1 MVKKLDVIK
10 NNFSCFVRVPM
21 VCACDDSALYQTV
34 LTGMLLYD
42 AMHYACFGTS
52 SYIENERRLA
62 WTKKDTKELMWQ
74 GAKMYSEASGERDG
88 LALFVT
94 LNPGRSAFSWTYIP
108 RNTYLPIIVNV
119 LPMVIAYPFYEL
131 HLTKDI
137 CPILRRDHFESLSF
151 TDAIKYDRTRTTAL
165 KRMEGYLYVKPDY
178 SSFSSFRLA
187 PIGSRLDAET
197 KSKIWMTK
205 KALHGPEELD
215 SEDED
220 NKKILPC
227 YPVSISDVKDIAFAA
242 YSNDSVIVQSDP
254 LHKTIVSDLYNE
266 YVVKLSDL
274 FSSYFLSKEER
285 HIAKSR
291 IIKYFNIFLYHK
303 PKQEI
308 GESIIDHEMSV
319 SLKDNIINN
328 NKKEMKDGMFGN
340 MMEKFKQMIVPVTDP
355 NLKITMDG
363 NVAVRNSDGEYVSIN
378 ADNEIVNYPADFT
391 LTVPIYVIKKPF
403 VSIQIGEILKKGNSY
418 VKVIGKNTDGSL
430 KCLSFTGSITSK
442 KPVTDFML
450 GASYADVV
458 VNIMNIQNAG
468 INPMMLALMNNENGE
483 MSSKEMMMFMMMS
496 GGMNGGMG
504 QMNPMMLMM
513 LMGDKNGNGGSMSK
527 MLEVMMM
534 SQMFSGQQSQM
545 GGFNMGFG
553 NMFGGGQQMAN
564 PFTAM
569 FRGMTGQAPQPKAHP
584 KSPESETPET
594 ETAE

>member
-1 MVKKLDVIK
+1 MIKKIDANK

-42 AMHYACFGTS
+42 AMHYACYGTT
-52 SYIENERRLA
+52 SYIEAQRGLA
-62 WTKKDTKELMWQ
+62 WTKKDTKELMQ
-74 GAKMYSEASGERDG
+74 KGGKLYSEASDERDA

-94 LNPGRSAFSWTYIP
+94 LTSEYPVFSWTYIP
-108 RNTYLPIIVNV
+108 RHTYLPIIENV
-119 LPMVIAYPFYEL
+119 LPMVIAYPFYEI

-137 CPILRRDHFESLSF
+137 CPMLRGSDLEAY
-151 TDAIKYDRTRTTAL
+151 TDGIKYDRTRTTL
-165 KRMEGYLYVKPDY
+165 LSRMQGYSYVKPAKPGYDY
-178 SSFSSFRLA
+178 DSFRLA
-187 PIGSRLDAET
+187 PPGSILDAET
-197 KSKIWMTK
+197 KSKIWITK
-205 KALHGPEELD
+205 KVLHGFEVLD
-215 SEDED
+215 NEDKD
-220 NKKILPC
+220 NKKTLPC

-242 YSNDSVIVQSDP
+242 YSKDSMVVQSRY
-254 LHKTIVSDLYNE
+254 LHKAILSDLYNE
-266 YVVKLSDL
+266 YVAKLSGL

-285 HIAKSR
+285 HISKSR
-291 IIKYFNIFLYHK
+291 ILKYFNIFLYHDA
-303 PKQEI
+303 KQEI
-308 GESIIDHEMSV
+308 GESIIDHEMSENV
-319 SLKDNIINN
+319 PLSLEDNIINN
-328 NKKEMKDGMFGN
+328 NMKEMKDGMFGN

-513 LMGDKNGNGGSMSK
+513 LMGDKNGGSMSK

-534 SQMFSGQQSQM
+534 SQLFGGGQQSQM

-553 NMFGGGQQMAN
+553 NMFGGGQQMPN

-569 FRGMTGQAPQPKAHP
+569 FRGMTGQAPQPKDQT
-584 KSPESETPET
+584 KNPET

>member
-1 MVKKLDVIK
+1 MIKKLDIIK

-21 VCACDDSALYQTV
+21 TCACDDSALYQTL

-52 SYIENERRLA
+52 SYTENKRGLA
-62 WTKKDTKELMWQ
+62 WSKKDFKELMRQ
-74 GAKMYSEASGERDG
+74 GAKLYSEASEERDG

-94 LNPGRSAFSWTYIP
+94 LTPECSVFSWTYIP
-108 RNTYLPIIVNV
+108 RHTSLPIIENV
-119 LPMVIAYPFYEL
+119 LPMVIVYPFYEL
-131 HLTKDI
+131 RLTKDI
-137 CPILRRDHFESLSF
+137 CPMLRGIDLESW
-151 TDAIKYDRTRTTAL
+151 TEAIRYDRTRTTL
-165 KRMEGYLYVKPDY
+165 LNCLEGTLYVKPVY
-178 SSFSSFRLA
+178 ASFKLTS
-187 PIGSRLDAET
+187 PGSCLDAET
-197 KSKIWMTK
+197 NSKIWITK
-205 KALHGPEELD
+205 KELHGSEELD
-215 SEDED
+215 SKD
-220 NKKILPC
+220 KSLTF
-227 YPVSISDVKDIAFAA
+227 YPESISDVRDIAFAA
-242 YSNDSVIVQSDP
+242 YCKNSMIVQSDL
-254 LHKTIVSDLYNE
+254 LHKAILSDLYNE
-266 YVVKLSDL
+266 YVVKLSSL
-274 FSSYFLSKEER
+274 FSSSWLFKEER

-291 IIKYFNIFLYHK
+291 IIKYFNIFLYHDA
-303 PKQEI
+303 KQDI
-308 GESIIDHEMSV
+308 GESILDHEMSENMNQ
-319 SLKDNIINN
+319 SLEDNIINN

-418 VKVIGKNTDGSL
+418 VKVIGKNPDGSL

-483 MSSKEMMMFMMMS
+483 MSTKEMMLFMMMS

-513 LMGDKNGNGGSMSK
+513 LMGDKNGGSMSK
-527 MLEVMMM
+527 MFEVMMM
-534 SQMFSGQQSQM
+534 SQLFGGGQQPNQM

-553 NMFGGGQQMAN
+553 NMFGGGQQMPN

-569 FRGMTGQAPQPKAHP
+569 FQGMTGKTPQPKTQTEN
-584 KSPESETPET
+584 PEA